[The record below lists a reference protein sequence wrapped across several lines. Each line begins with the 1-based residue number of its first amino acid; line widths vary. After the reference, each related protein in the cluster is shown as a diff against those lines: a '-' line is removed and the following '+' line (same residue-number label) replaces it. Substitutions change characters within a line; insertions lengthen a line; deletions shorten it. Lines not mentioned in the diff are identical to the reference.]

1 MKKQQLIKI
10 IQEVIKEQGPDP
22 VEPSSGPTIVPGGI
36 PTPPQPAGVATPN
49 KGINNPQANAC
60 CGPLKMA
67 IDKYASKIVSTDV
80 IQGYINQGPNNQPLL
95 GAATAAGRLHDEM
108 QKMFNKCCQGKVDGG
123 ITMTTP
129 STPIGPN
136 IGGGNLATPVK
147 GIQPA
152 QDSIISEIAKE
163 LKRLKNKK

>member
-36 PTPPQPAGVATPN
+36 PTPQQPIGVATPN

-129 STPIGPN
+129 SIPTTPN
-136 IGGGNLATPVK
+136 IGGGNMITPVK
-147 GIQPA
+147 GIVPA
-152 QDSIISEIAKE
+152 VQGAIDEIK
-163 LKRLKNKK
+163 KRRK